1 MTKTYREL
9 LAERRELEERIA
21 LARNAERSQA
31 LATVRE
37 LMAEF
42 LITPE
47 ELMVRRG
54 AKKKPGPQPPRYR
67 DPVSGATW
75 NGKGRAPGWIAGRDR
90 DAFEI

>member
-21 LARNAERSQA
+21 LARDAERSQA

-37 LMAEF
+37 LMVEF

-54 AKKKPGPQPPRYR
+54 AKKTGPQPPKYR

-75 NGKGRAPGWIAGRDR
+75 NGKGRAPLWIAGRDR
-90 DAFEI
+90 AAFEI

>member
-1 MTKTYREL
+1 M
-9 LAERRELEERIA
+9 
-21 LARNAERSQA
+21 
-31 LATVRE
+31 
-37 LMAEF
+37 
-42 LITPE
+42 TPE